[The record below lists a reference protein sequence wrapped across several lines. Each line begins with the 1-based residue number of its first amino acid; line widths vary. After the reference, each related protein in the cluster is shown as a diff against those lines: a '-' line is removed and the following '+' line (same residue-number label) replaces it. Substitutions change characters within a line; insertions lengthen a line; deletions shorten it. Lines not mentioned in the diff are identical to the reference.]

1 MNLELLSSDIASRI
15 PEMARDSALNN
26 AQTIKGIIQQ
36 YQKKEVPVEPV
47 GFRTTL
53 LWIAAIA
60 WTVAAVLA
68 IFIPVANSLNQP
80 KPIIYVKPPDRTDP
94 GFYVEL
100 YTPRYITNTITLTNT
115 VSNGPEWSE
124 VGFREGIFY
133 AYHSLKESFPT
144 NATDFYYNALKLR
157 TKAELLAD
165 DFRKNKPQ

>member
-15 PEMARDSALNN
+15 PEMARDSAINN

-47 GFRTTL
+47 SFRTTL
-53 LWIAAIA
+53 LWIAAIV

-80 KPIIYVKPPDRTDP
+80 KPIIVDAAMQAGST
-94 GFYVEL
+94 
-100 YTPRYITNTITLTNT
+100 TITNTITLTNT